1 MGYTP
6 ALLRDLRQGSTGDSG
21 ADEAMKK
28 NWVTFVGAL
37 SLSALA
43 LGGCKSGD
51 NGPEQPAEDDSM
63 KEPAAGDT
71 KTGEEKCSGGD
82 SDGAGK

>member
-1 MGYTP
+1 
-6 ALLRDLRQGSTGDSG
+6 
-21 ADEAMKK
+21 MKK

-51 NGPEQPAEDDSM
+51 SGPEQPTEDDGSM
-63 KEPAAGDT
+63 KEPAAGDKT
-71 KTGEEKCSGGD
+71 KTSEEKCSGGEAA
-82 SDGAGK
+82 GAGK